1 MGISFFKS
9 TLGGEEF
16 STSSSFW
23 QALRDN
29 APKSKIMIVI
39 KYFFTNYRP
48 PFPLSIPN
56 IGVTIMRNSSII
68 EVHNNGNLEGCE
80 NYWQM

>member
-1 MGISFFKS
+1 
-9 TLGGEEF
+9 
-16 STSSSFW
+16 
-23 QALRDN
+23 
-29 APKSKIMIVI
+29 MIVI